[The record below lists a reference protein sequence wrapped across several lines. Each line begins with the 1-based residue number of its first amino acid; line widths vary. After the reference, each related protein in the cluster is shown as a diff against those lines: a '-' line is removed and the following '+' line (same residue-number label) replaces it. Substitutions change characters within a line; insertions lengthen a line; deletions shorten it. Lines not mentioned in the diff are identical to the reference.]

1 MYLISFQIFTVKP
14 ENKLLLQALKT
25 ETVPLED
32 AYFGKKAFLT
42 VSGQLHLEAMASH
55 LGAVYSFNQVFR
67 YQQKKNPQ
75 QTAASTIII

>member
-14 ENKLLLQALKT
+14 ENKLLLQALKM

-67 YQQKKNPQ
+67 YQQKKSPQ